1 MLTPDFN
8 ERVIP
13 FALHPLGILDVFVE
27 LGFAVPDLLQQTGI
41 SPDQITQKQLKI
53 SYLQLMRII
62 ENAIALSSLPS
73 LGLLVGKSI
82 AWHAH
87 GTVGSV
93 VYSSP
98 SLIDAY
104 LAFRRYLQIAQPIY
118 KLFFS
123 TPDYYFDRGNFLVSR
138 LHTLVD
144 PVLSPA
150 LARFE
155 LEFRFAVLARLYR
168 ACGNPGVADTHIE
181 IGVSYFPDGYT
192 ELLLDL
198 PVAQVKFNC
207 PYSYIAVHRD
217 FFFLPWRGL
226 RRPLFETLID
236 QCEEEFQANSNV
248 SISEQLEW
256 LIYKNYAS
264 DLSLQDAADLLR
276 ISPRALARRLACENS
291 SFRLIQ
297 NQIRAKRVS
306 CHLKYSRL
314 PQEDIAILLGFSCA
328 ASLRRAARARGA
340 QGITLE

>member
-1 MLTPDFN
+1 MITPDFT

-13 FALHPLGILDVFVE
+13 FALHPLGMLDVFIE
-27 LGFAVPDLLQQTGI
+27 LGFSIEDLLQQTGI
-41 SPDQITQKQLKI
+41 NPDQITQKQLKI

-62 ENAIALSSLPS
+62 ENAIARSSSPC
-73 LGLLVGKSI
+73 LGLLVGKSMG
-82 AWHAH
+82 WHAH
-87 GTVGSV
+87 GAVGNV

-123 TPDYYFDRGNFLVSR
+123 APDYYFDRGNFLVSR

-155 LEFRFAVLARLYR
+155 LEFRLAVLARLYR
-168 ACGNPGVADTHIE
+168 ACGNPGVAETGIE
-181 IGVSYFPDGYT
+181 IGTSYSPDGYS
-192 ELLLDL
+192 EQLLDL
-198 PVAQVKFNC
+198 PVTKVKFNC

-217 FFFLPWRGL
+217 FFMLPWRGL
-226 RRPLFETLID
+226 RRPLFETLMD
-236 QCEEEFQANSNV
+236 QCEKEFQAHSNV
-248 SISEQLEW
+248 SVCEQLEW
-256 LIYKNYAS
+256 LIYKNHAS
-264 DLSLQDAADLLR
+264 ELCLQDAADMLR

-297 NQIRAKRVS
+297 NAIRAKRAT

-314 PQEDIAILLGFSCA
+314 PQEDIATLLGFSCA
-328 ASLRRAARARGA
+328 ASLRRAAKSRGE
-340 QGITLE
+340 QGITYE